1 MVNVS
6 RCVTTANLG
15 GFGPHFE
22 RNDMTSFIS
31 PFDVRDNVKHYG
43 KAYAFYEARQYVG
56 SVKAMYLLWVA
67 IHMLRYDE
75 VKYT

>member
-1 MVNVS
+1 
-6 RCVTTANLG
+6 
-15 GFGPHFE
+15 
-22 RNDMTSFIS
+22 MTSFIS